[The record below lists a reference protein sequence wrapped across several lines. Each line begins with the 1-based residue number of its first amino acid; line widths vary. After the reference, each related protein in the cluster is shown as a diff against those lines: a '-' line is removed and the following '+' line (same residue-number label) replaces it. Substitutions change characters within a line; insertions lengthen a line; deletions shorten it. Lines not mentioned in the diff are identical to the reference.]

1 MKTCFIL
8 KLRTKRG

>member
-8 KLRTKRG
+8 AWN